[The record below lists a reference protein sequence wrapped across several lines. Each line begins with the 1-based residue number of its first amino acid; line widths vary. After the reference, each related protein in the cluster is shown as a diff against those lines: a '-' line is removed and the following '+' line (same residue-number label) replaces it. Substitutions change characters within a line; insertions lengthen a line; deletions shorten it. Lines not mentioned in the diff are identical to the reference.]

1 MQQLKATSLAN
12 LCVPAS
18 ALIEPERRDPA
29 ASRQDNSCPSPNLLI
44 RPRQPS
50 GILQAL
56 LGKNLVEII
65 RRFFRGPSS
74 NPFFTPARLTRIAR
88 LGRSSAL
95 IERSKPVPADKL
107 PPDSKPVHSLPPDR
121 VDPENRVGREVAET
135 DGFPLIRESAP
146 PGSFSFE
153 PSPSAVSGEK
163 EDGACEGSGIG
174 GRCVLCV
181 GGRAA
186 LYPDYRRAVE
196 ASGGKLVIYRN
207 MPQGPGHHLPV
218 LLDHADMVVCPVD
231 CVNHTAFFTVKR
243 YCRHSGKPCV
253 LLDRS
258 NLSTFR
264 KGIAALAAL
273 STSSAPVEPIN
284 RRGVGQFLPMGDRR
298 LRILRIKDI
307 QTWRGRNR

>member
-18 ALIEPERRDPA
+18 ALIEPEHRDPA
-29 ASRQDNSCPSPNLLI
+29 ASGQGNSSPSPNLPL
-44 RPRQPS
+44 RRGQPS
-50 GILQAL
+50 HILQAL
-56 LGKNLVEII
+56 LGKNLVAVI
-65 RRFFRGPSS
+65 RQFFRGQDS
-74 NPFFTPARLTRIAR
+74 NPFFTPARLTRVAR
-88 LGRSSAL
+88 LGRSSPA

-107 PPDSKPVHSLPPDR
+107 PPDSKFVPSLSSDR

-135 DGFPLIRESAP
+135 DGFPLIRECAP
-146 PGSFSFE
+146 PASFSFE
-153 PSPSAVSGEK
+153 HSPSAASSEK
-163 EDGACEGSGIG
+163 GDGACEGSGIG

-186 LYPDYRRAVE
+186 LYPEYRRVVE

-218 LLDHADMVVCPVD
+218 LLDHADMVVCPMD

-243 YCRHSGKPCV
+243 YCRRSGKPCV

-258 NLSTFR
+258 SLSTFR
-264 KGIAALAAL
+264 KGIATLAAL
-273 STSSAPVEPIN
+273 SASPAP
-284 RRGVGQFLPMGDRR
+284 
-298 LRILRIKDI
+298 
-307 QTWRGRNR
+307 GRFDQSKRCWPASPEEGPA

>member
-18 ALIEPERRDPA
+18 VLIEPEHRDPA
-29 ASRQDNSCPSPNLLI
+29 ASRQDKSSPSPNLPL
-44 RPRQPS
+44 RHGQPS
-50 GILQAL
+50 QILQAL
-56 LGKNLVEII
+56 FGKNLVGVV
-65 RRFFRGPSS
+65 RQFFRGQGG

-88 LGRSSAL
+88 LGRSSPA
-95 IERSKPVPADKL
+95 IERSKPVPAGKL
-107 PPDSKPVHSLPPDR
+107 SPDSKPVHSLPPDR
-121 VDPENRVGREVAET
+121 VESEIRVGREVVET

-146 PGSFSFE
+146 PASFSFE
-153 PSPSAVSGEK
+153 HSPSAASSEK
-163 EDGACEGSGIG
+163 GDGACEGSGIG

-186 LYPDYRRAVE
+186 LYPEYRRVVE

-218 LLDHADMVVCPVD
+218 LLDHADMVVCPMD

-243 YCRHSGKPCV
+243 YCRRSGKPCV

-258 NLSTFR
+258 SLSTFR
-264 KGIAALAAL
+264 KGIATLAAL
-273 STSSAPVEPIN
+273 SASPAP
-284 RRGVGQFLPMGDRR
+284 
-298 LRILRIKDI
+298 
-307 QTWRGRNR
+307 GRFDQSKRCWPASPEEGLA

>member
-18 ALIEPERRDPA
+18 ALLEPEHRDSA
-29 ASRQDNSCPSPNLLI
+29 TSRQGKSSPSSNLFI
-44 RPRQPS
+44 HHRQMPQ
-50 GILQAL
+50 ILQAL
-56 LGKNLVEII
+56 LGKNLVEIV
-65 RRFFRGPSS
+65 RQFFSARDS

-88 LGRSSAL
+88 LGRSAVL
-95 IERSKPVPADKL
+95 IQKSKPVPAGKW
-107 PPDSKPVHSLPPDR
+107 PTGSKPVHSLPPDR
-121 VDPENRVGREVAET
+121 VDPENHIGREVAET
-135 DGFPLIRESAP
+135 DRFPLIKESAP
-146 PGSFSFE
+146 PAPFSFE
-153 PSPSAVSGEK
+153 HSSSAASGEK
-163 EDGACEGSGIG
+163 GDRTCKGSGIG

-186 LYPDYRRAVE
+186 LYPEYRRVVE

-207 MPQGPGHHLPV
+207 TPQGPGHHLPV

-243 YCRHSGKPCV
+243 YCRRSGKPCV

-264 KGIAALAAL
+264 KGIATLAVL
-273 STSSAPVEPIN
+273 CTSPAPGRPEQSK
-284 RRGVGQFLPMGDRR
+284 RRWPASPEERPV
-298 LRILRIKDI
+298 
-307 QTWRGRNR
+307 

>member
-18 ALIEPERRDPA
+18 ALLEPEHSDHA
-29 ASRQDNSCPSPNLLI
+29 ASRQDKSSPSRNLFI
-44 RPRQPS
+44 HRRQTPQ
-50 GILQAL
+50 ILQAL
-56 LGKNLVEII
+56 LGKNLVEVV
-65 RRFFRGPSS
+65 RQFFRARGC

-88 LGRSSAL
+88 LGRSSVL
-95 IERSKPVPADKL
+95 IEKSKPVPASKRSTG
-107 PPDSKPVHSLPPDR
+107 SKPVHSPPPDR
-121 VDPENRVGREVAET
+121 FDPENHVGREVAET
-135 DGFPLIRESAP
+135 DRFPLIKEAAP
-146 PGSFSFE
+146 PAPFSFE
-153 PSPSAVSGEK
+153 HSPSAASGEK
-163 EDGACEGSGIG
+163 GDGMCEESGIG

-186 LYPDYRRAVE
+186 LYPEYRRVVE

-218 LLDHADMVVCPVD
+218 LLDHADMVVCPLD

-243 YCRHSGKPCV
+243 YCRRSGKPCV

-264 KGIAALAAL
+264 KGIATLAVL
-273 STSSAPVEPIN
+273 YTSPAP
-284 RRGVGQFLPMGDRR
+284 DRPDQS
-298 LRILRIKDI
+298 KEC
-307 QTWRGRNR
+307 WPASPEEGPV

>member
-1 MQQLKATSLAN
+1 VQQLKATSLVN

-18 ALIEPERRDPA
+18 ALIEPERRDSA
-29 ASRQDNSCPSPNLLI
+29 ASRQDKSSPSPNFFM
-44 RPRQPS
+44 RHGQTPQVS
-50 GILQAL
+50 QAL
-56 LGKNLVEII
+56 PGKNLVEVI
-65 RRFFRGPSS
+65 RQFFRGQGN

-95 IERSKPVPADKL
+95 IEKSKPVPAGKL
-107 PPDSKPVHSLPPDR
+107 PSDSKPVHSLPPDR
-121 VDPENRVGREVAET
+121 VDPENRVGREIAET
-135 DGFPLIRESAP
+135 EGFPLIKESASP
-146 PGSFSFE
+146 ASFSFE
-153 PSPSAVSGEK
+153 HSPSAVSSEK
-163 EDGACEGSGIG
+163 GGGACERSGIG

-186 LYPDYRRAVE
+186 LYPEYRRVVE
-196 ASGGKLVIYRN
+196 TSGGKLVIYRN

-264 KGIAALAAL
+264 KGIATLAAL
-273 STSSAPVEPIN
+273 DASPAPDRFDQSKRPCSASPEEGPV
-284 RRGVGQFLPMGDRR
+284 
-298 LRILRIKDI
+298 
-307 QTWRGRNR
+307 

>member
-1 MQQLKATSLAN
+1 VQQLKATSLAN

-18 ALIEPERRDPA
+18 VLIEPEHCDPA
-29 ASRQDNSCPSPNLLI
+29 ASRQDKSSPSPNLFI
-44 RPRQPS
+44 RHRQTPQ
-50 GILQAL
+50 ILQAL
-56 LGKNLVEII
+56 LGKNLVAVI
-65 RRFFRGPSS
+65 RQFFRGQGS

-95 IERSKPVPADKL
+95 IERSKPVSAPVPAGKL
-107 PPDSKPVHSLPPDR
+107 SPDSKFVHSFSSDR
-121 VDPENRVGREVAET
+121 VDPENRVRREVAET
-135 DGFPLIRESAP
+135 DGFPLIRESALP
-146 PGSFSFE
+146 ASFSFE
-153 PSPSAVSGEK
+153 HSPSAASGEK
-163 EDGACEGSGIG
+163 GDGTCEGSGIG

-186 LYPDYRRAVE
+186 LYPEYRRVVE

-218 LLDHADMVVCPVD
+218 LLDHADMVVCPMD

-243 YCRHSGKPCV
+243 YCRRSGKPCV

-264 KGIAALAAL
+264 KGIATLAAL
-273 STSSAPVEPIN
+273 SASPASGRFDQSK
-284 RRGVGQFLPMGDRR
+284 RRCPDSPEEGPAL
-298 LRILRIKDI
+298 KDFKD
-307 QTWRGRNR
+307 

>member
-18 ALIEPERRDPA
+18 ALIEPERRGPA
-29 ASRQDNSCPSPNLLI
+29 ASRQDDSCPSPNLPI
-44 RPRQPS
+44 HRGQPS
-50 GILQAL
+50 QILQPL
-56 LGKNLVEII
+56 LGKNLAAVISQ
-65 RRFFRGPSS
+65 FFRRQGR
-74 NPFFTPARLTRIAR
+74 NPFFAPARLTRIAR

-95 IERSKPVPADKL
+95 IEKPKLVPAGQL
-107 PPDSKPVHSLPPDR
+107 PPDSKPVHALSPDR
-121 VDPENRVGREVAET
+121 VDSENRVRREVAET
-135 DGFPLIRESAP
+135 DWIPLIKESAP
-146 PGSFSFE
+146 PASFSFE
-153 PSPSAVSGEK
+153 PSPSAASGEK
-163 EDGACEGSGIG
+163 EDGVCERSGIG

-186 LYPDYRRAVE
+186 LYPDYRRVVE

-243 YCRHSGKPCV
+243 YCRRSGKPCV

-258 NLSTFR
+258 SLSTFR
-264 KGIAALAAL
+264 KGIATLAAL
-273 STSSAPVEPIN
+273 RDSPAPGRPDQSKRCWPISPEEEP
-284 RRGVGQFLPMGDRR
+284 V
-298 LRILRIKDI
+298 
-307 QTWRGRNR
+307 

>member
-1 MQQLKATSLAN
+1 VQQLKATSLAN

-44 RPRQPS
+44 RHGQMPQ
-50 GILQAL
+50 ILQAL
-56 LGKNLVEII
+56 PGKNLVEVISQ
-65 RRFFRGPSS
+65 FFRGQGR

-95 IERSKPVPADKL
+95 IEKPKPVPAGQL
-107 PPDSKPVHSLPPDR
+107 PPDSQPVHSLSPYR
-121 VDPENRVGREVAET
+121 VGPENRVRREVAET
-135 DGFPLIRESAP
+135 DGFPLIKESAP
-146 PGSFSFE
+146 PASFSFE

-186 LYPDYRRAVE
+186 LYPEYHRAVE

-207 MPQGPGHHLPV
+207 MPQSPGHHLPV
-218 LLDHADMVVCPVD
+218 LLDHADMVVCPMD
-231 CVNHTAFFTVKR
+231 CVNHTAFFTVTR

-258 NLSTFR
+258 SLSTFR
-264 KGIAALAAL
+264 KGIATLAAL
-273 STSSAPVEPIN
+273 STSSAPGRSDQSK
-284 RRGVGQFLPMGDRR
+284 RRCPDSPEEGPAL
-298 LRILRIKDI
+298 KDFKD
-307 QTWRGRNR
+307 

>member
-29 ASRQDNSCPSPNLLI
+29 TSRQDKSCPSPNLPL
-44 RPRQPS
+44 RRGQPS
-50 GILQAL
+50 QILQAL
-56 LGKNLVEII
+56 FGKNLVAVI
-65 RRFFRGPSS
+65 RQFFRRQGS

-95 IERSKPVPADKL
+95 IEKSKPVPAGKP
-107 PPDSKPVHSLPPDR
+107 PPDSKLVHSLPPDR
-121 VDPENRVGREVAET
+121 VDPENRVRREVAET
-135 DGFPLIRESAP
+135 DGFPLIKESAP
-146 PGSFSFE
+146 PGSFFVE
-153 PSPSAVSGEK
+153 QSPSAASGK
-163 EDGACEGSGIG
+163 KDDGACEGSGIG

-186 LYPDYRRAVE
+186 LYPEYRRVVE

-207 MPQGPGHHLPV
+207 LPQGPGHHLPV
-218 LLDHADMVVCPVD
+218 LLDHADMVVCPMD
-231 CVNHTAFFTVKR
+231 CVNHNAFFTVKR

-258 NLSTFR
+258 SLSAFR
-264 KGIAALAAL
+264 KGIATLAVL
-273 STSSAPVEPIN
+273 CTSPAPASPGES
-284 RRGVGQFLPMGDRR
+284 QF
-298 LRILRIKDI
+298 KD
-307 QTWRGRNR
+307 

>member
-18 ALIEPERRDPA
+18 ALLKPEHRDSA
-29 ASRQDNSCPSPNLLI
+29 ASRQDKSSPSSNLFI
-44 RPRQPS
+44 HRKQTPQ
-50 GILQAL
+50 ILQSL
-56 LGKNLVEII
+56 LGKNLVEIV
-65 RRFFRGPSS
+65 RQFFRAQGS
-74 NPFFTPARLTRIAR
+74 NPFFTPERLTRIAR

-95 IERSKPVPADKL
+95 IEKSKPVPADKR
-107 PPDSKPVHSLPPDR
+107 PTGSKPVHSLPPDR
-121 VDPENRVGREVAET
+121 VDPENHVGQEVTET
-135 DGFPLIRESAP
+135 DRFPLIKESAP
-146 PGSFSFE
+146 PAPFSFE
-153 PSPSAVSGEK
+153 HSPSVASGEK
-163 EDGACEGSGIG
+163 GDGTCEGSGIG

-186 LYPDYRRAVE
+186 LYPEYRRVVE

-218 LLDHADMVVCPVD
+218 LLDNADMVVCPLD

-243 YCRHSGKPCV
+243 YCGRSGKPCV

-264 KGIAALAAL
+264 KGIATLAVL
-273 STSSAPVEPIN
+273 YTSPAPGKSDQS
-284 RRGVGQFLPMGDRR
+284 RRRSPASPEEGPV
-298 LRILRIKDI
+298 
-307 QTWRGRNR
+307 

>member
-12 LCVPAS
+12 LCVPVS
-18 ALIEPERRDPA
+18 VLIEPGRRGPA
-29 ASRQDNSCPSPNLLI
+29 AARQDNSCLLPNFFI
-44 RPRQPS
+44 RRSQALR
-50 GILQAL
+50 ILQAL
-56 LGKNLVEII
+56 PGKNLVEVI
-65 RRFFRGPSS
+65 RRLFRGQGS

-95 IERSKPVPADKL
+95 IEGSKPVSAGRL
-107 PPDSKPVHSLPPDR
+107 PPDSKPVHLLPPGR
-121 VDPENRVGREVAET
+121 VDPENHVEREIAEM
-135 DGFPLIRESAP
+135 DGFPLIRESVP
-146 PGSFSFE
+146 PASFSFE
-153 PSPSAVSGEK
+153 HSPSAVSSEK
-163 EDGACEGSGIG
+163 GDGAGEGSGIG

-186 LYPDYRRAVE
+186 LYPEYRRAVE
-196 ASGGKLVIYRN
+196 ASGGKLLIYRN

-243 YCRHSGKPCV
+243 YCRHSGKLCV

-264 KGIAALAAL
+264 KGIATLAAL
-273 STSSAPVEPIN
+273 SASSAPGRPDQSKKRWPASPEERPVLED
-284 RRGVGQFLPMGDRR
+284 F
-298 LRILRIKDI
+298 KDPGHSDL
-307 QTWRGRNR
+307 TR

>member
-1 MQQLKATSLAN
+1 VQQLKATSLTN

-18 ALIEPERRDPA
+18 ALIEPERRDSA

-50 GILQAL
+50 QILQAL
-56 LGKNLVEII
+56 LGKNLVEVISQ
-65 RRFFRGPSS
+65 FFRGQGS
-74 NPFFTPARLTRIAR
+74 NPFFTPARLTRVAR

-95 IERSKPVPADKL
+95 IEKPKPVPAGKL
-107 PPDSKPVHSLPPDR
+107 PPDSKFAHSLPPDR
-121 VDPENRVGREVAET
+121 IDPENHIGRKVAET
-135 DGFPLIRESAP
+135 DGLTDEFPLIKESAP
-146 PGSFSFE
+146 PASFSFE
-153 PSPSAVSGEK
+153 HSPSAASGEK
-163 EDGACEGSGIG
+163 GGGACEGSGIG

-181 GGRAA
+181 GGRSA
-186 LYPDYRRAVE
+186 LYPEYRRVVE

-207 MPQGPGHHLPV
+207 MPQGPGRHLPV
-218 LLDHADMVVCPVD
+218 LLDHADMVVCPMD

-264 KGIAALAAL
+264 KGIATLAAL
-273 STSSAPVEPIN
+273 GASPAPGRSDQSKKRWAASPE
-284 RRGVGQFLPMGDRR
+284 GGLA
-298 LRILRIKDI
+298 LKDFKD
-307 QTWRGRNR
+307 